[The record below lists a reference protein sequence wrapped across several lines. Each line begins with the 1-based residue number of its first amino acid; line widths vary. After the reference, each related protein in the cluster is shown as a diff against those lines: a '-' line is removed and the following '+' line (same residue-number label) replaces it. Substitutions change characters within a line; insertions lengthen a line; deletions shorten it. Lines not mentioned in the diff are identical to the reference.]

1 MKDVLEEMI
10 QSISRQRE
18 ERMTQNNALEQG
30 MQTYQSSRDGNEV
43 CKYCGGT
50 GWEMVLKVID
60 GKEYEYAEKCRCR
73 LIQNHIVNCRIKFLD
88 LPNAFKYH
96 KMSSFKTNIYQ
107 TEQGRKAATAVCH
120 AVKYWLEHLEDMQ
133 ERGKGLYF
141 YSDVKG
147 SGKTMMAAAL
157 ANELMQKYNKQV
169 KFATSVQI
177 TNEIKASWND
187 PDKDESKLMEAISTA
202 EILVLDD
209 FGIEQEGKEK
219 DWINHRFYHI
229 INQRYIEH
237 KITIYTSNMS
247 IDDLRYDERITNRIK
262 EITFQVMFP
271 EESVREQIAK
281 QNQRELFE
289 GMKGA
294 S

>member
-1 MKDVLEEMI
+1 MTNCRSFKDGK
-10 QSISRQRE
+10 
-18 ERMTQNNALEQG
+18 T
-30 MQTYQSSRDGNEV
+30 EV

-50 GWEMVLKVID
+50 GWEMVIIERD
-60 GKEYEYAEKCRCR
+60 GREEENYTKCRCR
-73 LIQNHIVNCRIKFLD
+73 MLQNHIINCRIKFLD
-88 LPNAFKYH
+88 LPDAFKYH

-107 TEQGRKAATAVCH
+107 TEQGKKAATAVCH

-157 ANELMQKYNKQV
+157 ANELMHKYNKQV

-177 TNEIKASWND
+177 VNEIKASWND
-187 PDKDESKLMEAISTA
+187 PNKDESKLMEAISST

-229 INQRYIEH
+229 INQRYIER
-237 KITIYTSNMS
+237 KITIFTSNMS

-271 EESVREQIAK
+271 EESVREQIAR